1 MGLPPFSGRTLS
13 TTTELISA
21 GMIGSDRRSKPGLGM
36 SSYLI
41 NLYNNIVLR
50 KPAITLVISAAII
63 VFFISHAT
71 RFELDA
77 SADSLILENDATLNY
92 YRSVRERYGSDDF
105 LVVTY
110 SPQNPLFDDSTL
122 QDIHQ
127 LREELKAIDH
137 VGSVISLLDVPLV
150 SSPPMTLAEISR
162 QTRTLESDDV
172 DIALAK
178 KEMTNSPLY
187 KNLLVSSNA
196 DTTALQVNLKQNT
209 ELKALHNE
217 RELLF
222 QQQPLSAENRA
233 RIDALKEQIKILTLA
248 QNAKQDQTIQ
258 QVREVMDKYRDR
270 ATLYL
275 GGVPMIVTDSI
286 DFIRSDLKIFGAG
299 VVGFIVVILAIS
311 FASLRW
317 VVLPLVACVA
327 SALVMMGYLGWMQWP
342 VTVVSSNFVSLLLI
356 ITLSLVIHLI
366 VRYRELAELNSET
379 TQFELISETVRSK
392 FVPCIYT
399 AITTMVAFGSLLVS
413 GIRPVIDFG
422 WMMVIGISISFV
434 LAFTLFPAVLV
445 LLPRQDHSSKLSLTT
460 GIINSLANFIHQR
473 RNMTLALFILL
484 AFIGLSGL
492 PQLSVENR
500 FIDYYK
506 EDTEIYQGMSLIDDK
521 LGGTTPMDI
530 VIDAPKDEFAD
541 EADDDFFNA
550 GDITSSSYWFNSD
563 GLLEVADIHAYLES
577 LPETGKVLSVHTGM
591 QLLEELNDGKPYRD
605 FDLAVVFKRLP
616 KDVKQALIDPYLSED
631 GNQLRF
637 SIRIYESDKALQRQ
651 ALLDKIR
658 THLTTELGLKPE
670 QVNISGMAV
679 LYNNLLQSLFKS
691 QILTIGAVFIAI
703 LIMFILLFR
712 AVKLSIATIIPNMIA
727 AGLILGLMGWVGIP
741 LDIMTITI
749 AAISIGIGV
758 DDSIHYV
765 HRFREEFAIDG
776 DHWAAI
782 RRSHNS
788 IGHALYYTTVTVVLG
803 FSILALSNFIP
814 TIYFG
819 LLSGLAMMTALLA
832 NLMLLPVLIAWFK
845 LH

>member
-1 MGLPPFSGRTLS
+1 MT
-13 TTTELISA
+13 
-21 GMIGSDRRSKPGLGM
+21 
-36 SSYLI
+36 SYLI
-41 NLYNNIVLR
+41 NFYNNIVLR
-50 KPAITLVISAAII
+50 KPVITLVVSAA
-63 VFFISHAT
+63 VVAFFISHAT

-77 SADSLILENDATLNY
+77 SADSLILENDASLNY
-92 YRSVRERYGSDDF
+92 YRAVRERYGSDDF
-105 LVVTY
+105 LIVTY

-127 LREELKAIDH
+127 LRDELNNINQ
-137 VGSVISLLDVPLV
+137 VSSVVSLLDVPLV

-172 DIALAK
+172 DIRLAEQ
-178 KEMTNSPLY
+178 EMTSSPLY
-187 KNLLVSSNA
+187 QNLLVSSNA
-196 DTTALQVNLKQNT
+196 DTTALQVNLKQNI
-209 ELKALHNE
+209 ELKELHDE

-222 QQQPLSAENRA
+222 QQQPLSPETRM
-233 RIDALKEQIKILTLA
+233 RIDALKEKIKILTLA
-248 QNAKQDQTIQ
+248 HNEKQDRTIQ
-258 QVREVMDKYRDR
+258 QVREVMDKHRDS

-286 DFIRSDLKIFGAG
+286 DFIRSDLKVFGAG

-317 VVLPLVACVA
+317 VVLPLVACVT
-327 SALVMMGYLGWMQWP
+327 SALVMMGYLGWVQWP

-366 VRYRELAELNSET
+366 VRYRELAELDAAT
-379 TQFELISETVRSK
+379 TQFELTSETVRSK

-445 LLPRQDHSSKLSLTT
+445 LLPRQDHNSKHSLTT
-460 GIINSLANFIHQR
+460 GIINTLANFVHHR
-473 RNMTLALFILL
+473 RNLTLALFVVL
-484 AFIGLSGL
+484 AAIGLSGL

-530 VIDAPKDEFAD
+530 IIDAPQSNEEDEELF
-541 EADDDFFNA
+541 DD
-550 GDITSSSYWFNSD
+550 GDITATSWWFNSD
-563 GLLEVADIHAYLES
+563 GLLEVAEIHQYLES
-577 LPETGKVLSVHTGM
+577 LPEIGKVLSVHTGM
-591 QLLEELNDGKPYRD
+591 QLLEELNEGKAYSD
-605 FDLAVVFKRLP
+605 FKLAVVYKRLP
-616 KDVKQALIDPYLSED
+616 KEVKEALIDPYLSED

-637 SIRIYESDKALQRQ
+637 SIRIYESDKSLRRQ
-651 ALLDKIR
+651 ALLDKIQ
-658 THLTTELGLKPE
+658 THLTTKLDLKPK
-670 QVNISGMAV
+670 QVNLSGMAV

-703 LIMFILLFR
+703 LIMFIMLFK
-712 AVKLSIATIIPNMIA
+712 AVKLSVVTIIPNMIA
-727 AGLILGLMGWVGIP
+727 AGLILGIMGWVGIP

-782 RRSHNS
+782 KRSHNS